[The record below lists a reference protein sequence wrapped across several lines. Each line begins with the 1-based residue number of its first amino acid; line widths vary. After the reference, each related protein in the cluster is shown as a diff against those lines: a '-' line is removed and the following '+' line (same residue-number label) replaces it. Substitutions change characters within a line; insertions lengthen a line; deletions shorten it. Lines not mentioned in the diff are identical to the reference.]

1 MAYSCLHFLIF
12 VVCFLPDF
20 MDYTVR
26 RYNLN
31 IRTGWADGPAY
42 ITQCPIQ
49 PGQNY
54 VYNFTVTG
62 QRGTLLWHAHIL
74 WLRAT
79 VHGGIVI
86 LPKRGVPYP
95 FPSPHKELVVN
106 LDTEVVINE
115 AMKSELAPNVSDA
128 HIINGHSGPVSNCA
142 SQGGFTLPVKA
153 GNTYMLRLINAAV
166 NEELFFKIVGHKL
179 TAVEVDATY
188 IPSTLPFPS
197 DLHSSTLNPSP
208 AAAYSKP
215 SKPLLFILACGGLK
229 SQGNFPLV
237 VLMEVKRKAGSAE
250 GRHARRRLR
259 KERKGLPSSLL
270 FPSLLISLLP
280 FYSGSAGDH
289 GRQE

>member
-54 VYNFTVTG
+54 VYNFTVT
-62 QRGTLLWHAHIL
+62 
-74 WLRAT
+74 
-79 VHGGIVI
+79 
-86 LPKRGVPYP
+86 
-95 FPSPHKELVVN
+95 
-106 LDTEVVINE
+106 DTEVVINE